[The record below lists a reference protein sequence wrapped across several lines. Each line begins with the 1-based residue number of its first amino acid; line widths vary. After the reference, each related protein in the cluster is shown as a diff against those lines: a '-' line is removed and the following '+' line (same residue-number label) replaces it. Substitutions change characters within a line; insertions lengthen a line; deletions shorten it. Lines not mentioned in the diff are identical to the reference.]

1 MGNQHYTSEVLR
13 VAPADPDVARRHF
26 AARLALETDPDEL
39 AEDLRRGALPYAVVD
54 ARDAEAYATAHVPGA
69 HSLPYDTTED
79 EGLDGLPA
87 GPAIVYSWGP
97 GCNAAVQIAA
107 RLAARGRPVK
117 EVLGGFDDWLRKGH
131 PVEEGPER
139 SERAPGSGHN
149 GDRSAPAIPDE
160 ASAG

>member
-1 MGNQHYTSEVLR
+1 MGNQQYTSEVLR
-13 VAPADPDVARRHF
+13 ISPADPDVARRHF
-26 AARLALETDPDEL
+26 MARLALETDPDEL
-39 AEDLRRGALPYAVVD
+39 AQDLQRGAIQYTVVD

-69 HSLPYDTTED
+69 HSLPYDTAED
-79 EGLDGLPA
+79 GRLDSLPA

-117 EVLGGFDDWLRKGH
+117 EVLGGFDEWLRKGH
-131 PVEEGPER
+131 PVEEGSER
-139 SERAPGSGHN
+139 SDRAPGFGRN